1 MTRAPGEGG
10 KERNATPLWFAQIL
24 EIGKSTEIYTSH
36 QQRTSGKAVRK
47 TCDFEAQRPSQV
59 IRSMCIL
66 DLMVWWPQHHFTE
79 NGPKGMK
86 SWDQMST
93 KFISRFSV
101 FFRRVVWSY
110 EAMVKRVVRPSPEEE
125 FRGVN
130 PLIFNFEATKIGKWP
145 PLSYSSGS
153 WEQHPAS
160 VPSDWLR
167 KFWWAFQTDKDGFQ
181 LLLAAATEETQS
193 FGISFSKHLNWQEL
207 KSYPRNRSGTTE
219 NKASLN
225 TFRSTV
231 HPLYMHKYHDS
242 MMHLCQESH
251 PLSQNNKPWS
261 EWCTCC
267 LYLYCATS
275 ACHISR
281 FPNPNRP
288 HSLATGSLV
297 PH

>member
-1 MTRAPGEGG
+1 MAP
-10 KERNATPLWFAQIL
+10 ASF
-24 EIGKSTEIYTSH
+24 H
-36 QQRTSGKAVRK
+36 RK
-47 TCDFEAQRPSQV
+47 
-59 IRSMCIL
+59 
-66 DLMVWWPQHHFTE
+66 WPQGDEELRSNVYQIYKPF
-79 NGPKGMK
+79 
-86 SWDQMST
+86 
-93 KFISRFSV
+93 FS

-125 FRGVN
+125 FRGVH
-130 PLIFNFEATKIGKWP
+130 PLIFNFEATKIGTWP

-160 VPSDWLR
+160 LPSDWLR
-167 KFWWAFQTDKDGFQ
+167 KFWWAFQMDKDGFQ

-225 TFRSTV
+225 TFRST
-231 HPLYMHKYHDS
+231 
-242 MMHLCQESH
+242 LCTHCTCTNIMTRWCIFVRSH
-251 PLSQNNKPWS
+251 ILCLKFKPWS

-281 FPNPNRP
+281 LPNPNKP
-288 HSLATGSLV
+288 HMVATGSLV